1 MPKITLEAF
10 KSTQE
15 YRMWIHI
22 EQLCEQYELTGDN
35 YIVRKDIGGV
45 FWEPLWDRLFKF
57 GLMLKHVP
65 KSIKYIKGEWMRPLL
80 YLESQ
85 SNDIVIFDGVQYKIN
100 KTANSAAINLR
111 IALRN
116 LLNSLV
122 IASKMTDESFNE
134 DYKHLKEDDKYFFK
148 MLNAYV
154 KEGYRPMHENLKDI
168 LLPLRL
174 LRKGGYRLF
183 SYEERINKNI
193 DLNMFK
199 DKIQLQSFIKAI
211 GEEFKNDEILQA
223 KTNTPEEL
231 DKIMKRETKD
241 IILKYNY
248 NEEKVKEEKKDNQQN
263 PYDSIALKTNKNSTT
278 VRTAK
283 KANEI
288 AKKNYELQQKAIRER
303 EEQRLRGLIFPNL
316 EILVQPKTIK
326 FERDA
331 LIADFEKGFKAML
344 VYLNN
349 KFPLQIPEII
359 DPHKLTVNLD
369 NIPKNRTETNFY
381 LKQLEK
387 AFYDLKKM
395 CYEMKLNGINRILLP
410 ITANIEFTTQVK
422 ILYDLH
428 VLIDRIMGDKLK
440 LEQYSFIY
448 NEINYISKSNFHE
461 ELFYFK
467 DKNFMEIGVSKYIF
481 YQALCHSVDVLLKM
495 RKNNRLNGIKYDNT
509 DNYFQTTQLSL
520 DSINEFNSFNYYNFD
535 NYIAESTKS
544 YPTELKKQI
553 RLDKITLN
561 QEMKSI
567 GRFFILEN
575 FIDPEEKSNWIELAQ
590 LLVEINSA
598 VREDIKDYLISS
610 TSSRLIISVE
620 NDSKRSSRNASK
632 KTSRNVSRSTSRK
645 PTTRHKEGV
654 NINNNSSNLNPSKKQ
669 KKLVSSNSNANVNMN
684 NKINKVPS
692 KKFEPKKKRKELS
705 MENLMEDSSKNL
717 NFFKDIKISRF
728 KPPFI
733 WHFPIERIR
742 EIQKKNNNNYEIGT
756 KSVDFKQ
763 IYKDG
768 RVDKF
773 LEKFEI
779 MFNKNMKYCKEKL
792 NNNWEYMLSKQYELF
807 EIKYQPFV
815 DKFFRKIDLKPPEP
829 KGDDDEEENPLG
841 EENKAENVDNT
852 EKKGNYNDEII
863 HTEIELEH

>member
-15 YRMWIHI
+15 YQMWIHI
-22 EQLCEQYELTGDN
+22 ENLCEQYELTGDN

-45 FWEPLWDRLFKF
+45 FWEPLWDRIFKF

-85 SNDIVIFDGVQYKIN
+85 SQDIVTFDGVEYKIN

-116 LLNSLV
+116 LLNSLI

-183 SYEERINKNI
+183 SYEERINRNV

-199 DKIQLQSFIKAI
+199 DKNQLQSFITAI

-231 DKIMKRETKD
+231 EKIMKRETKD
-241 IILKYNY
+241 VILKYNY
-248 NEEKVKEEKKDNQQN
+248 NEEKIKEEKNENQQN
-263 PYDSIALKTNKNSTT
+263 PYDSIALKTNKNSNTTT
-278 VRTAK
+278 VKTAK

-288 AKKNYELQQKAIRER
+288 AKKNYELQQKAIREK
-303 EEQRLRGLIFPNL
+303 EEKKLRLLIYPNL
-316 EILVQPKTIK
+316 EKLSQPKIIK
-326 FERDA
+326 FEREA
-331 LIADFEKGFKAML
+331 LVADFEKGFKAML

-349 KFPLQIPEII
+349 KFPLQIPEIV
-359 DPHKLTVNLD
+359 DPHKLTVNLE
-369 NIPKNRTETNFY
+369 NIPKNRNETNFY
-381 LKQLEK
+381 LNQLEK
-387 AFYDLKKM
+387 AFYVLKKM

-422 ILYDLH
+422 IVYDLH
-428 VLIDRIMGDKLK
+428 VLIDKLMGDKLK

-448 NEINYISKSNFHE
+448 NEIDYIAKSNFHE
-461 ELFYFK
+461 ELFFFK

-481 YQALCHSVDVLLKM
+481 YQALCNSVKVLINM
-495 RKNNRLNGIKYDNT
+495 RKNNRLNEIKYDNI
-509 DNYFQTTQLSL
+509 DNYFQTTKLSL
-520 DSINEFNSFNYYNFD
+520 DSIDEFNSFNFYNFD
-535 NYIAESTKS
+535 NYIAEVTNSYST
-544 YPTELKKQI
+544 EVKKQI
-553 RLDKITLN
+553 NLDKITLN
-561 QEMKSI
+561 QELKKI

-575 FIDPEEKSNWIELAQ
+575 FIDPNQKDNWIELTNQ
-590 LLVEINSA
+590 LIEINSA
-598 VREDIKDYLISS
+598 VREDIKDYLLRS
-610 TSSRLIISVE
+610 TSNRVVTSVE
-620 NDSKRSSRNASK
+620 NESKHSSRNLSRK
-632 KTSRNVSRSTSRK
+632 PSRNVSRSTSRK
-645 PTTRHKEGV
+645 PTNRYKEGA
-654 NINNNSSNLNPSKKQ
+654 NKNSNSNRKQ
-669 KKLVSSNSNANVNMN
+669 KKINTN
-684 NKINKVPS
+684 NNNTINNQGTRNKLKKLSS
-692 KKFEPKKKRKELS
+692 KKLDKKKNREMS
-705 MENLMEDSSKNL
+705 MDNLTEDSSNNL
-717 NFFKDIKISRF
+717 AIYKEIKISRF

-733 WHFPIERIR
+733 WHFPIEKIR
-742 EIQKKNNNNYEIGT
+742 ELQKKNNNYEIGT
-756 KSVDFKQ
+756 KSVDFRQ

-768 RVDKF
+768 RVEKF
-773 LEKFEI
+773 LELFEAV
-779 MFNKNMKYCKEKL
+779 FNSNMKYCQEKL
-792 NNNWEYMLSKQYELF
+792 NNNWEYMLCKQYEIF
-807 EIKYQPFV
+807 DIKYQPFI

-829 KGDDDEEENPLG
+829 KQDTEEDLIG
-841 EENKAENVDNT
+841 EENNIENKD
-852 EKKGNYNDEII
+852 GYNDEVI
-863 HTEIELEH
+863 HTEINIEH